1 MADDMSYDYVW
12 RLFQKEKQ
20 TNQLL
25 QVNRNFYDDVAE
37 YLKLSESNEQQKT
50 NIEKILVGL
59 FEKRRQKILL
69 YAAYNKLLP
78 QPTSEREQEFYK
90 EIVQISEKYNIA
102 FSKVRNRSNKLLRS
116 INDIPEIILP
126 SGKKFGPYKKGEI
139 IEVQGADVDGEY
151 LLKNSICENYIR

>member
-102 FSKVRNRSNKLLRS
+102 FSKVQNRSNKLLRS